1 MALNCNLN
9 PNLKALEDKKAE
21 LNAQMA
27 NLSSLGAGGMTDLIA
42 KANAQK
48 DALLGSIPAIPEVP
62 NFQKDI
68 DALKTQALSGLGG
81 IDLHKKIMDLE
92 KQWGGAI
99 PDIGGILANFSDPT
113 KLLNL
118 NSLDPCGSVPNISGK
133 LLPDGTFAPIEN
145 PPESKVQT
153 TNAPDVKDA
162 LLFPVRAE
170 KVTIPTGKK
179 SNQSDI
185 TQAQK
190 RAAEKAIVKDRKN
203 STQLLLD
210 YMIDENFIMQR
221 YTQQMQD
228 IEADIPKAF
237 KQRYKNKV
245 STFEYFLLEAG
256 SYDNVVNVFYEAAY
270 AFKMYFAMYERIT
283 KVIEYITALLSSPQ
297 VSNSGKA
304 WAGTGWNK
312 DGYDHE
318 KLISQFI
325 YDNAGFGILVSAP
338 DYGVYPTKTQDAKQY
353 VKKAFR
359 LASNN
364 YTAAFEPYIQDI
376 KEMKN
381 GIAGDKKTEFSNLLW
396 DTIRNIFKV
405 EVDGR
410 NAMKVL
416 AAWGQR
422 INYAD
427 VSIPTA
433 DYFIPRTMGGKLKN
447 HEDYIALNTD
457 YDSMNTSM
465 SAYSQADFKPHYMYK
480 KEGTEVRT
488 VFAKSY
494 QEHVD
499 LAQLGYGHNLPT

>member
-1 MALNCNLN
+1 MALNCNLDL
-9 PNLKALEDKKAE
+9 NLKALEDKKAE

-27 NLSSLGAGGMTDLIA
+27 NLAANGQAGMNDLIA

-48 DALLGSIPAIPEVP
+48 DALLGSLPAIPEVP
-62 NFQKDI
+62 NFQKEFD
-68 DALKTQALSGLGG
+68 DLKTQALSGFGG
-81 IDLHKKIMDLE
+81 TDLHKRVMELE
-92 KQWGGAI
+92 KKWGNAI
-99 PDIGGILANFSDPT
+99 PDIGGLLDNFKDPT

-133 LLPDGTFAPIEN
+133 LLPDGTFAPIEE
-145 PPESKVQT
+145 PPNSKVQT

-162 LLFPVRAE
+162 LLFPRRPGNI
-170 KVTIPTGKK
+170 TIPTGKK

-245 STFEYFLLEAG
+245 STFEYFLLEAD
-256 SYDNVVNVFYEAAY
+256 SYDNVVNVFYESSY

-318 KLISQFI
+318 KLISKFI

-359 LASNN
+359 LAPNN
-364 YTAAFEPYIQDI
+364 YTAAFEPFIASP

-381 GIAGDKKTEFSNLLW
+381 GTAGDKKTDFTNLLW
-396 DTIRNIFKV
+396 DTIKNIFKV

-416 AAWGQR
+416 AAWGQQG
-422 INYAD
+422 NYSD

-433 DYFIPRTMGGKLKN
+433 DYFIPKTLKGKLTPY
-447 HEDYIALNTD
+447 EDYIAATVDSNT
-457 YDSMNTSM
+457 MNASQM
-465 SAYSQADFKPHYMYK
+465 AYSQSNFKPHYMYK
-480 KEGTEVRT
+480 KEGTDVRT
-488 VFAKSY
+488 VFARSY
-494 QEHVD
+494 QEHSD
-499 LAQLGYGHNLPT
+499 LATLGYVHNIPT